1 MSSDG
6 EDDGGADKA
15 NILRIMISTDNHLG
29 YNELDPIRGN
39 DSFNTFEE
47 VLSLAKKNDSD
58 FLLLAG
64 DLFHEN
70 RPSRK

>member
-1 MSSDG
+1 MSDEVDG
-6 EDDGGADKA
+6 DHDKA
-15 NILRIMISTDNHLG
+15 SILRIMISTDIHLG

-47 VLSLAKKNDSD
+47 VLSLSKKNGSD
-58 FLLLAG
+58 FLLLGG